1 MRKLFAAVTVLGLVT
16 AAAVAADKEGIKKED
31 SSKEP
36 EPKALKVGD
45 KAPQLTVSKWMHGKA
60 VSAFTPG
67 KTYVVEFWAT
77 WCGPC
82 VIMMPHLGELQAE
95 FKDKGL
101 TVIGYT
107 TKDPMNTEQ
116 KVADF
121 VAKRGPKLGYTFA
134 YGDGPAMDN
143 AWMNAAH
150 QDGIPCSFV
159 VDPNGKLAY
168 IGHPMFLGVVL
179 PKVIAG
185 NWNAEQGDLE
195 VAEAKKELQAAF
207 RGMNGPTPEESLK
220 TLTEFET
227 KRPELAKLPF
237 FVSPKIMLLLR
248 AKKLDEAKKL
258 AGVVLA
264 KAIEQDDAG
273 GLRTVANI
281 CKFRGAKEQKD
292 LTDLSLKAADAL
304 LKVSGD
310 KDLGALVT
318 AAEVNFAT
326 GNKAKAKEYG
336 KKALA
341 AAADQPKGI
350 RTQVERLVE
359 KYDDAK
365 ETDGKK
371 ETKKEDK

>member
-1 MRKLFAAVTVLGLVT
+1 
-16 AAAVAADKEGIKKED
+16 
-31 SSKEP
+31 
-36 EPKALKVGD
+36 
-45 KAPQLTVSKWMHGKA
+45 
-60 VSAFTPG
+60 
-67 KTYVVEFWAT
+67 
-77 WCGPC
+77 
-82 VIMMPHLGELQAE
+82 
-95 FKDKGL
+95 
-101 TVIGYT
+101 
-107 TKDPMNTEQ
+107 
-116 KVADF
+116 
-121 VAKRGPKLGYTFA
+121 
-134 YGDGPAMDN
+134 MDN